1 MPISPD
7 QYADANARRYS
18 LPMDSCVGDDGPSPT
33 EVTTISQSAS
43 KPSAASMAA
52 PSGGDPYAG
61 GKSSGKAGAQG
72 GSIPTVN
79 SGPDL
84 PNDYD
89 TDDPNRY

>member
-1 MPISPD
+1 MPISTDYYSDPN
-7 QYADANARRYS
+7 QRRYS
-18 LPMDSCVGDDGPSPT
+18 LPMDSCVGDDGPSPI
-33 EVTTISQSAS
+33 EVTVISKSGPKA
-43 KPSAASMAA
+43 SAASMAS

-61 GKSSGKAGAQG
+61 GKSAGKAGAQG
-72 GSIPTVN
+72 GSVPTID